1 MSIVRAPSSKIALI
15 AGSTGLI
22 GGHCLQLLLEHPAYA
37 QVIALVRK
45 PQRVTHPRYR
55 EIVTSFADLGSIPP
69 IAADDAFCAL
79 GTTIKKAGSKEAFRH
94 VDHDAVANF
103 AYWARAGETQ
113 CFCVVSSIGADSNSG
128 TFYLAVKGE
137 MEEGI
142 AEQRFPRSHIF
153 RPSVL
158 LGDRNESRPGEALM
172 AGILRLTAPLLIG
185 PLREYRAI
193 EAASVAQAMVA
204 VAQQDEPGRF
214 VHTYGEIRQLAAK
227 ITSKR

>member
-22 GGHCLQLLLEHPAYA
+22 GGHCLRLLLEHPAYA

-45 PQRVTHPRYR
+45 PQPIQHPRYR

-69 IAADDAFCAL
+69 VAADDAFCAI

-103 AYWARAGETQ
+103 AYWARAGETG
-113 CFCVVSSIGADSNSG
+113 CFCVVSSVGADSNSG

-142 AEQRFPRSHIF
+142 AEQRFPRAHIF

-158 LGDRNESRPGEALM
+158 LGNRQEWRTGEVVM
-172 AGILRLTAPLLIG
+172 AGVLKLAAPLMIG
-185 PLREYRAI
+185 ALRDYRAI
-193 EAASVAQAMVA
+193 EGSTVAKAMVA
-204 VAQQDEPGRF
+204 AAQQDQKGRF
-214 VHTYGEIRQLAAK
+214 VHSYEQIRQLAAK
-227 ITSKR
+227 SSA

>member
-1 MSIVRAPSSKIALI
+1 MSDMRMPGSKIALI

-22 GGHCLQLLLEHPAYA
+22 GGHCLRLLLDHPAYA

-45 PQRVTHPRYR
+45 PQPIQHPRYR

-69 IAADDAFCAL
+69 VAADDAFCAV

-113 CFCVVSSIGADSNSG
+113 CFCVVSSVGADSNSG

-142 AEQRFPRSHIF
+142 AEQRFPRAHIF

-158 LGDRNESRPGEALM
+158 LGDRQESRPGESLM

-193 EAASVAQAMVA
+193 EAATVAQAMVNA
-204 VAQQDEPGRF
+204 AQQNHAGRF
-214 VHTYGEIRQLAAK
+214 VHTYQGIRQLAGSSAA
-227 ITSKR
+227 

>member
-1 MSIVRAPSSKIALI
+1 MSDMRVPGSKTALI

-45 PQRVTHPRYR
+45 PQPVKHPRYR

-69 IAADDAFCAL
+69 VSADDAFCAL
-79 GTTIKKAGSKEAFRH
+79 GTTIKKAGSKEAFRQ

-103 AYWARAGETQ
+103 AYWARAGEAR
-113 CFCVVSSIGADSNSG
+113 CFCVVSSVGADSNSG
-128 TFYLAVKGE
+128 SFYLAVKGE

-158 LGDRNESRPGEALM
+158 LGDRQESRPREILG
-172 AGILRLTAPLLIG
+172 AGLLRLTAPLLIG

-193 EAASVAQAMVA
+193 EGAKVAQAMVA
-204 VAQQDEPGRF
+204 AAQQNQPGRF
-214 VHTYGEIRQLAAK
+214 VHTYAEICQLA
-227 ITSKR
+227 R